1 MNSGR
6 VVSSARAGSI
16 VASLAATAKCLPP
29 SAVTISVSA
38 TSALG
43 TAIFVP
49 VSEAG
54 IVDASG
60 AAGSASHIAT
70 VPRPSSSGCRS
81 FAAQCAASGD
91 GASA

>member
-6 VVSSARAGSI
+6 VESSARAGSI
-16 VASLAATAKCLPP
+16 VASEAATAKCFPP

-38 TSALG
+38 TSAFG

-49 VSEAG
+49 VNDAG
-54 IVDASG
+54 IVEP
-60 AAGSASHIAT
+60 AGSSLSESHIAT

-81 FAAQCAASGD
+81 FAAQCAASGE